1 MQIHFWLSLTRSAY
15 LYCSFSTEC
24 ATDLLFSLSHT
35 NSDLYESV
43 WDSLIASE
51 LHELWGHWNTEFLGH
66 FLNLVF
72 LWLSL
77 ESWWNSLKTLLSIH
91 KSLKLSLW
99 VILFNVV
106 FILVLLFSSLLISLS
121 NSGVHLC
128 LHLLEFFFGG
138 SNIIVFSLN
147 IITKLDVFWH

>member
-1 MQIHFWLSLTRSAY
+1 
-15 LYCSFSTEC
+15 
-24 ATDLLFSLSHT
+24 
-35 NSDLYESV
+35 
-43 WDSLIASE
+43 

-72 LWLSL
+72 FWLSL

-147 IITKLDVFWH
+147 IITKLDIFWH